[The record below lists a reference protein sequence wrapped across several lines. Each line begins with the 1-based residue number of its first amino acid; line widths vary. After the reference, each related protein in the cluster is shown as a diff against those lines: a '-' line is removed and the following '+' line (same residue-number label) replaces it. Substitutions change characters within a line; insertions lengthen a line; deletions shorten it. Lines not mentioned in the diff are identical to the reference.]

1 MKQQFCALSIIMY
14 IIIIFN
20 NQVHSQNLNTK
31 KILWTTDWSPN
42 GKYIAVAGNTDTLV
56 IYHSKSMIVF
66 KKIPFRSTV
75 TRVKWHPSKN
85 ILAITSQFSEDKHA
99 IINLDTDT
107 RTELTG
113 ISNDGARAMDWH
125 ETGNY
130 IIIGDND
137 GQILIFDINGNL
149 KTSFQ
154 NENTKSIIGV
164 DWHPTKDVIVT
175 VGEKIRLFDS
185 KGNLLKSIKHRYEDV
200 LLLSVA
206 WHPRGDFFVTGD
218 YGDEINKPWL
228 QFWDEQGHLIKTIDI
243 GKGEYRNIAW
253 NQKGNRLASAS
264 DALRIW
270 DKTGNLIHEGNSPA
284 LLWGLS
290 WSPNAKEIVTSSIQ
304 QHVNIWDAKAKMLPD
319 L

>member
-56 IYHSKSMIVF
+56 IYRSKSMIVL

-85 ILAITSQFSEDKHA
+85 IIAITSQFSEDKHA

-137 GQILIFDINGNL
+137 GQIFIFDVNGNL
-149 KTSFQ
+149 KTTFQ

-228 QFWDEQGHLIKTIDI
+228 QFWDEQGHLLKTIDI

-304 QHVNIWDAKAKMLPD
+304 QHVNIWDVKAKMLLD